1 MKHPLFHQVSKYVTG
16 QLSLP
21 EPKAG
26 TKQFFLVPV
35 SSGIDSTAVAIVLKV
50 LYPHLPLTFVFT
62 DTGNEIAGTEAALD
76 RLESVLAI
84 RIIRIRPKISLLDK
98 VEAQGNY
105 LPSPRQRYCTQ
116 IGKITP
122 FKQFMAALKQM
133 HGENTQFV
141 SFVGVRAD
149 EPEREGVQWADDTA
163 VTIFP
168 LQQLG
173 FDKAAVNKL
182 VQEVTGIP
190 IYYANKSR
198 SGCALCINSRRSE
211 VISMIET
218 DTSTFEQAV
227 RTETMPEQYGNVLSF
242 LPRSVCLM
250 TGAARNWLQLAK
262 PEEMGGAGMAW
273 TGERGKTGA
282 RKSMTLFGAES
293 QIYYVAVEHHKA
305 ASGDIHYQKFITFSG
320 SLGGVVTALK
330 HHTMHRYQ
338 TKELWG
344 YQSEA
349 ELAGEQF
356 IAIYEVEID
365 DATVH
370 VPEKPQGVYSWQSDG
385 KTLLEIRKVKFLI
398 EQILLT
404 EGIRQDCKANDPSL
418 RQEAKTMLSKI
429 DTEYGRILN
438 ARMYDRPALSCLID
452 DMDITDAPAMCN
464 ACSR

>member
-1 MKHPLFHQVSKYVTG
+1 MKHPLYNQVAKYITG
-16 QLSLP
+16 QLTLP
-21 EPKAG
+21 EAKPG
-26 TKQFFLVPV
+26 QKQFFLVPV
-35 SSGIDSTAVAIVLKV
+35 SSGIDSTAVAIVLKI
-50 LYPHLPLTFVFT
+50 LFPDLPFTYVFT
-62 DTGNEIAGTEAALD
+62 DTGNEIAGTEEALD
-76 RLESVLAI
+76 RLEAVLGVK
-84 RIIRIRPKISLLDK
+84 IIRIRPKVSLLDK

-116 IGKITP
+116 IGKIAP

-133 HGENTQFV
+133 HGEGTQFI

-149 EPEREGVQWADDTA
+149 EPEREGVQWADENALT
-163 VTIFP
+163 VFP

-211 VISMIET
+211 VINMIET
-218 DTSTFEQAV
+218 DSGTFEQAV
-227 RTETMPEQYGNVLSF
+227 RTETMPEQYGNLLKF
-242 LPRSVCLM
+242 LPKSVCLM
-250 TGAARNWLQLAK
+250 TGVGRNWLQLAK

-282 RKSMTLFGAES
+282 RKSMTLFGSAS

-305 ASGDIHYQKFITFSG
+305 GHGDIHYQKFITFSG

-344 YQSEA
+344 HQSEA
-349 ELAGEQF
+349 GLSGEQH
-356 IAIYEVEID
+356 IAIYEVEIE
-365 DATVH
+365 DAQLH
-370 VPEKPQGVYSWQSDG
+370 IPQKPEGVYSWQSDG

-404 EGIRQDCKANDPSL
+404 EGLRQDSKSNDQAL
-418 RQEAKTMLSKI
+418 QVEAKALLSKI
-429 DTEYGRILN
+429 DIEYGRILN
-438 ARMYDRPALSCLID
+438 ARMYDRPALSCLIE